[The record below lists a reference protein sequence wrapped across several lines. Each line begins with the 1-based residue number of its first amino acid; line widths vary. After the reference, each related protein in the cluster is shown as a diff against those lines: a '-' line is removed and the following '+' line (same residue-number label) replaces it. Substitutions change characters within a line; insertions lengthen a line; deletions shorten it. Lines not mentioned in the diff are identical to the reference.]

1 MLRKI
6 LSKEAIERLGRLRL
20 VKPSLVE
27 KIENY
32 LIVLY
37 QQGKIKEKIN
47 DEKLKKILMLI
58 GK

>member
-37 QQGKIKEKIN
+37 QQGKIKEKIS